1 MFFSLLAASID
12 GFITG
17 FLLGG
22 LGIKLRIKDV
32 FSSFAIIF
40 LCCIV
45 ASVTGSFLAQ
55 TQLKLYLNIFGVGVM
70 LFLAWTALD
79 NKTIKPTG
87 KITAVSLSVAV
98 DAGIACMYLCMC
110 GYNLWVVSAV
120 SALLHSGLMATAAAI
135 SKRVI
140 RTNWVRYTRYISAGF
155 FIIMAVIKA
164 ADV

>member
-12 GFITG
+12 GFVTG

-22 LGIKLRIKDV
+22 LGIKLRIKDI
-32 FSSFAIIF
+32 FYSFAIIF
-40 LCCIV
+40 LCCMV

-110 GYNLWVVSAV
+110 GYNLWLVSAV
-120 SALLHSGLMATAAAI
+120 SALLHSGLMAAAAAI
-135 SKRVI
+135 SHKI
-140 RTNWVRYTRYISAGF
+140 LKTGWIKYTRYISASF
-155 FIIMAVIKA
+155 FIVIA
-164 ADV
+164 AIKITEL

>member
-12 GFITG
+12 GFVTG

-22 LGIKLRIKDV
+22 LGIKLRIKDI
-32 FSSFAIIF
+32 FYSFAIIF
-40 LCCIV
+40 LCCMV

-98 DAGIACMYLCMC
+98 DAGIAC
-110 GYNLWVVSAV
+110 
-120 SALLHSGLMATAAAI
+120 
-135 SKRVI
+135 
-140 RTNWVRYTRYISAGF
+140 
-155 FIIMAVIKA
+155 
-164 ADV
+164 